1 MAKNNL
7 NRNDPC
13 HCGNGKKYKV
23 CHGKQKKSP
32 SPILYVIIVFIFGMG
47 YWFASS
53 QNTVSTNQKISSKN
67 KLLTSDSNSKPAPPG
82 KVWSPEHNHWHDQE

>member
-23 CHGKQKKSP
+23 CHGNQKKSP
-32 SPILYVIIVFIFGMG
+32 SPILYVIIVFIFGIG
-47 YWFASS
+47 YWFAAS
-53 QNTVSTNQKISSKN
+53 QNTISTNQKISSK
-67 KLLTSDSNSKPAPPG
+67 KLEREREKKNWDGFCLKDIHSNI
-82 KVWSPEHNHWHDQE
+82 

>member
-1 MAKNNL
+1 
-7 NRNDPC
+7 
-13 HCGNGKKYKV
+13 
-23 CHGKQKKSP
+23 
-32 SPILYVIIVFIFGMG
+32 MG
-47 YWFASS
+47 YWFAAS